1 MRLKLF
7 FTYLILSVVICG
19 YAANENDILISA
31 SKKLQSL
38 KTVKYQ
44 TSYKSIDPMGVAVR
58 SDSATVF
65 YDFESNDKIIGTKY
79 LFRNKAVVEGFNGTK
94 SFFTVEEKKQL
105 VYFPTED
112 VNQLVGVF
120 KDAFPIH
127 TLRNLLPKIL
137 DDKSIQISNLRD
149 TIINLE
155 DCYRFK
161 IIMNGKSIFMNRE
174 LMANENIYMTYV
186 LTIGKKD
193 LLPKQFINYFEDK
206 SPIWIVDYSDYNL
219 SYVPNDF
226 LFDCDLGYKD
236 YDKFTM
242 EEYSN
247 VLRKEISQKGN
258 SLVGTTVD
266 DWVLPSL
273 RGDSVRLSQINA
285 KVILLEFWFP
295 GCTGCV
301 KAVPEINQ
309 LSKTFENKDLH
320 IYGVEFTRT
329 DSIGLV
335 KYVEELNIEY
345 PTLYTGNTIA
355 EEYGIMA
362 APTIV
367 MLDNKR
373 KVLYSNTGFRKN
385 EIVEVIER
393 TIKFSP

>member
-1 MRLKLF
+1 MKLKLF
-7 FTYLILSVVICG
+7 FTYLILSIVICG

-65 YDFESNDKIIGTKY
+65 YDFDSNDKIIGAKY
-79 LFRNKAVVEGFNGTK
+79 LFRSKAVMEGFNGTK
-94 SFFTVEEKKQL
+94 SFFTVEEKKHL

-127 TLRNLLPKIL
+127 TLRKVLPKIL
-137 DDKSIQISNLRD
+137 DDKSIQISNLSD
-149 TIINLE
+149 TIFNGVN
-155 DCYRFK
+155 CFRYK
-161 IIMNGKSIFMNRE
+161 IIMHGKSIFMNRE
-174 LMANENIYMTYV
+174 LNEDENIYMTYV

-193 LLPKQFINYFEDK
+193 LLPRQFINYFEDK

-219 SYVPNDF
+219 SYVPNDL

-247 VLRKEISQKGN
+247 VLRKEISQKSN

-273 RGDSVRLSQINA
+273 RGDSVKLSQINA

-301 KAVPEINQ
+301 KAIPEMNQ
-309 LSKTFENKDLH
+309 LSKTFEDKDLH

-345 PTLYTGNTIA
+345 PTLYTGNSIA